1 MFKDTLMYFLGVMI
15 LVTAVV
21 MLVSFFVAFPKPL
34 VIADTAAL
42 ILSIAGYLF
51 FDSHNKDDKD
61 E

>member
-21 MLVSFFVAFPKPL
+21 MLVSFFVALPKPL

-51 FDSHNKDDKD
+51 LDNKNKD